1 MSKNSKVYQKIKS
14 GLDSGIFKTLRL
26 VNFDKD
32 ENPEILIPY
41 SKLETKECYSRLE
54 MIKFKVE
61 NGELPPGNYAIQC
74 RSNWLKSGI
83 VETFPLSIQ
92 ERKMI
97 PFKIPN
103 KDETIEEPE
112 VMISNQVDFEDYV
125 DLIKENAKL
134 KADLQF
140 ANLQLKM
147 QADFYKDMLKQQPQ
161 ALNDSAKEK
170 TTGERIF
177 ESIEAIAP
185 SLMGLAEKMLDQRDK
200 QITLEEK
207 KLDKVVVKKKG
218 DMAKQKMDNLI
229 KRLETLYEQDPERFD
244 AEMDDL
250 EQRNPEAY
258 EYACKVLEIEDEDE
272 EEEEFEELEEEDE

>member
-32 ENPEILIPY
+32 ENPDILIPY

-112 VMISNQVDFEDYV
+112 VMSNHQVDFEDYV

-134 KADLQF
+134 KADLQL
-140 ANLQLKM
+140 ANIQLKM

-170 TTGERIF
+170 TTSERVF
-177 ESIEAIAP
+177 ESIETIAP
-185 SLMGLAEKMLDQRDK
+185 SLMGLAEKLLDQREK
-200 QITLEEK
+200 QISLEER
-207 KLDKVVVKKKG
+207 KLDKVTVKKKG

-258 EYACKVLEIEDEDE
+258 AYACKVLEI
-272 EEEEFEELEEEDE
+272 